1 MWWWRGTRAAKRAG
15 PSRALRLTGVV
26 CAVVLTAVV
35 LTAGALTAIG
45 GTAGTQAG
53 EGTGSAP
60 PNHRA
65 AGASRTARAVTGTQD
80 ASVARLQDR
89 LGRVP
94 GDWPAWAE
102 LGLAYVELAR
112 RTGDPTSYP
121 RAESAFARSLA
132 LRPEGNDT
140 ALAGRAA
147 LAAARHDF
155 PGALRAADAAIAVN
169 PFNATAHGVRFDA
182 LVELG
187 RYPEAWPAAQTA
199 VDLRPDVA
207 SLARVAYAYELR
219 GQPEPA
225 AETLRRVIADA
236 TSPADA
242 AFACFHLGELARN
255 RGDLDG
261 AADAYRRGLV
271 QDPSSVQ
278 LLVGRA
284 RVAAARGEI
293 EAALADYRVAT
304 TRSPQPWIVA
314 EHGELL
320 EAAGRMD
327 EARRQYDLVRSTAA
341 LLRAQ
346 GVEVD
351 VELALFEADHGE
363 PATAWTALAPPAPST
378 APDTGLGTEP
388 RRAGVFVDDARGWVL
403 HRLGR
408 DDEALAS
415 ADSALG
421 LGLRRALF
429 LYHRG
434 VVRAA
439 LGQTDAAISDLRTAL
454 ETDPHFSPL
463 HVPRARTLLTS
474 LEGGTR

>member
-1 MWWWRGTRAAKRAG
+1 M
-15 PSRALRLTGVV
+15 TG
-26 CAVVLTAVV
+26 A
-35 LTAGALTAIG
+35 
-45 GTAGTQAG
+45 
-53 EGTGSAP
+53 
-60 PNHRA
+60 
-65 AGASRTARAVTGTQD
+65 QD

-112 RTGDPTSYP
+112 RTADPTSYP
-121 RAESAFARSLA
+121 RAESAFAHSLA

-242 AFACFHLGELARN
+242 AFAYFHLGELSRN

-320 EAAGRMD
+320 EAVGRMN

-351 VELALFEADHGE
+351 VELALFEADHGD
-363 PATAWTALAPPAPST
+363 PATAWAPPASST
-378 APDTGLGTEP
+378 APDTGLGAEP

-463 HVPRARTLLTS
+463 HAPRARTLLTS